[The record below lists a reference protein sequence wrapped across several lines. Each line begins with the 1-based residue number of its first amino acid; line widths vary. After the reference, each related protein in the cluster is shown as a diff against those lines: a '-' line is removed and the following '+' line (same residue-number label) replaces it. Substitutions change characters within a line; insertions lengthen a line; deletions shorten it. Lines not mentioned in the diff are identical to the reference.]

1 MSLAQ
6 YYTGDNFSNLLVSQ
20 LQSKAVSKVLDIGCG
35 QAGLLNAASKR
46 WSKAK
51 LIGYDIDPLNYSISC
66 NNLKLQYGD
75 GLDPDL
81 SSKILGTFGNVDVSV
96 SNPPYLNVDYNK
108 NVKEILRQ
116 AGLFDAIPTKL
127 KVIPA
132 ELVFIAQNLLVLKEG
147 GELGVILPASLIS
160 GEKWK
165 GVREYLL
172 ERYIISKSIQFPTT
186 AFKRTETSTFALC
199 LKNKT
204 KNNNHII
211 TLNDHLFNKSIDI
224 DKKDAIQ
231 RMDFSY
237 YDFKYQDEKLNTKI
251 TLTSLFRGNRT
262 EKDLRESKSKYL
274 HTSNLKNIFQIL
286 DLKNDFSV
294 SGTKC
299 ATKGDLVVSRVG
311 SRCVGKSA
319 FIKSGTISI
328 SDCLFVVRAK
338 EINSLVNYMK
348 SGDFYNKTKHSALG
362 IGAKYITMNLLREII
377 NDNDV

>member
-1 MSLAQ
+1 
-6 YYTGDNFSNLLVSQ
+6 VSQ
-20 LQSKAVSKVLDIGCG
+20 LQSKSVSNILDIGCG
-35 QAGLLNAASKR
+35 QAGLLNAASRR

-51 LIGYDIDPLNYSISC
+51 LIGYDIDPLNYSINC
-66 NNLKLQYGD
+66 NKLNLQYGD

-81 SSKILGTFGNVDVSV
+81 SKKILDTFGSVDVSV

-108 NVKEILRQ
+108 AVKKILRQ
-116 AGLFDAIPTKL
+116 AGLYDAIPAKL

-132 ELVFIAQNLLVLKEG
+132 ELVFIAQNLLVLKKG
-147 GELGVILPASLIS
+147 GELGIILPASLVS

-172 ERYIISKSIQFPTT
+172 ESYIISNSIQFPTT
-186 AFKRTETSTFALC
+186 AFKKTETSTFALC
-199 LKNKT
+199 LKNKNK
-204 KNNNHII
+204 KNKYTI
-211 TLNDHLFNKSIDI
+211 TLNDNLFSKTIKI
-224 DKKDAIQ
+224 DKTAAIK

-237 YDFKYQDEKLNTKI
+237 YDFKSQDDKLKTKV

-262 EKDLRESKSKYL
+262 DKDLREFNCKYL
-274 HTSNLKNIFQIL
+274 HTSDLKNIFQTL
-286 DLKNDFSV
+286 DLKSNFSLDN
-294 SGTKC
+294 TKC

-319 FIKSGTISI
+319 FIKSGTIPI
-328 SDCLFVVRAK
+328 SDCLFVIRSN
-338 EINSLVNYMK
+338 EIDSLVNFMK

-362 IGAKYITMNLLREII
+362 VGAKYITMNLLREMI

>member
-6 YYTGDNFSNLLVSQ
+6 YYTADNFSNLLVSQ
-20 LQSKAVSKVLDIGCG
+20 LQSKTVSKVLDIGCG

-81 SSKILGTFGNVDVSV
+81 SNKILDTFGSVDVSV
-96 SNPPYLNVDYNK
+96 SNPPYLNIDYNK
-108 NVKEILRQ
+108 AVKDILKK
-116 AGLFDAIPTKL
+116 AGLYDAIPSKL

-147 GELGVILPASLIS
+147 GELGIILPASLVS

-186 AFKRTETSTFALC
+186 AFKKTETSTFALC
-199 LKNKT
+199 LKNKEK
-204 KNNNHII
+204 KNKNII
-211 TLNDHLFNKSIDI
+211 TLNDHFFNKSIEI
-224 DKKDAIQ
+224 DKESAIK

-237 YDFKYQDEKLNTKI
+237 YNFKSQDEKLQTKV

-262 EKDLRESKSKYL
+262 DKDLRESNCKYL
-274 HTSNLKNIFQIL
+274 HTS
-286 DLKNDFSV
+286 DLKNVFQTIDLKSDFSLDN
-294 SGTKC
+294 TKC

-319 FIKSGTISI
+319 FIKSGTIPI
-328 SDCLFVVRAK
+328 SDCLFVIRAN
-338 EINSLVNYMK
+338 EINSLVNFMK